1 MMDKI
6 NEIYKEMVQ
15 ESEEMKV
22 LRKKVEECIEN
33 ILAGRKKEMKQ
44 TEYELCR
51 DLFYQVAMVAEEA
64 GFSLGFQYAAQ
75 LMAECYM
82 EKSIVKPE

>member
-1 MMDKI
+1 
-6 NEIYKEMVQ
+6 
-15 ESEEMKV
+15 
-22 LRKKVEECIEN
+22 
-33 ILAGRKKEMKQ
+33 MKQ

-82 EKSIVKPE
+82 GKSIVKPE